1 MTRFTV
7 AEVIRN
13 QEKYDLSSVEG
24 QKKKK
29 IFLLSWNE
37 KTILWGWQGEALP
50 SMTQHPQALKVKS
63 AVIAKVKCELPEKVL
78 QAGLRAQI

>member
-1 MTRFTV
+1 MV

-24 QKKKK
+24 QKKK

-37 KTILWGWQGEALP
+37 KTILWG
-50 SMTQHPQALKVKS
+50 
-63 AVIAKVKCELPEKVL
+63 
-78 QAGLRAQI
+78 